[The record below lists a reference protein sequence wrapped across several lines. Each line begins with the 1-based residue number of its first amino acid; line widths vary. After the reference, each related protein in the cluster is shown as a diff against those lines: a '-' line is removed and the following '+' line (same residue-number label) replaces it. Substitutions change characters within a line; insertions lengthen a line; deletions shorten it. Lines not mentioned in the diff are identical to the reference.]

1 MDDIDNLRIFDVK
14 LCVQL
19 LSLDFTK
26 LISCFILLSCVSLE
40 LMVRTGTLN
49 FYLMTV
55 NKVSEYCKKL
65 PVT

>member
-26 LISCFILLSCVSLE
+26 LISCFILLSCISLE
-40 LMVRTGTLN
+40 LVVRTGTLN
-49 FYLMTV
+49 FMS
-55 NKVSEYCKKL
+55 NDSK
-65 PVT
+65 